1 MVAEEA
7 IAKELALPG
16 GSAAVCRRLVD
27 LALEAGG
34 KDNVTVV
41 LGRYRVP
48 QAPPATAGSHDPLI
62 P

>member
-1 MVAEEA
+1 MVPDET
-7 IAKELALPG
+7 IARELGAPG

-41 LGRYRVP
+41 LGRYRIP
-48 QAPPATAGSHDPLI
+48 QAPPAHDRI
-62 P
+62 PDPH